1 MIQIRG
7 SAALACLAVL
17 LPVALNGAGGV
28 ATVRIQPERRQAF
41 NDGWRFWKG
50 DAQGAEAPGF
60 QDAGWREV
68 RLPHDWAIEGPFD
81 AKFNPHTG
89 GLPISGTG
97 WYRKSFTV
105 PDALKGKH
113 FSVEFDGAMSN
124 ARVWLNGKELGGRPY
139 GYIGFAVDLTTDLRF
154 GGAPNVLAVRLTP
167 EDRSS
172 RWYPGAGIYRN
183 VWLDVTAPRHVAHW
197 GVYVTTPVVTDET
210 ASVEVRTSV
219 RKGSNA
225 VSAVS
230 IRTTVLDAAG
240 KAVARSTSAAT
251 IATTSEAMVAATLSV
266 PRPQRW
272 QLERPYLS
280 AHVTEVLD
288 GDRVID
294 RQTTPFGIRTIAL
307 RQAEGFSAERQRHEA
322 TRRVSAP

>member
-1 MIQIRG
+1 MQMFQEFHTCNGVTIKAMIQIRG

-17 LPVALNGAGGV
+17 LPVALDGAGGV
-28 ATVRIQPERRQAF
+28 ATVRIQPERRQSF

-50 DAQGAEAPGF
+50 DAPGAEAPDF
-60 QDAGWREV
+60 QDAAWREV

-105 PDALKGKH
+105 PDALKGKS

-139 GYIGFAVDLTTDLRF
+139 GYIGFAVDLTPDLRF

-183 VWLDVTAPRHVAHW
+183 VWLDVTASRHVAHW
-197 GVYVTTPVVTDET
+197 GVYVTTPVVTDES

-219 RKGSNA
+219 RNRSDVPSTISSGQRPRA
-225 VSAVS
+225 G
-230 IRTTVLDAAG
+230 G
-240 KAVARSTSAAT
+240 KAVARRTTSAT
-251 IATTSEAMVAATLSV
+251 IAAEQRSYRSRK
-266 PRPQRW
+266 PRMCRGRSDGT
-272 QLERPYLS
+272 LERPYLYTL
-280 AHVTEVLD
+280 VTRSCWTE
-288 GDRVID
+288 
-294 RQTTPFGIRTIAL
+294 IA
-307 RQAEGFSAERQRHEA
+307 
-322 TRRVSAP
+322 